1 MNAKV
6 LSIYNHY
13 YEIKDFLLKYDFID
27 ENQYNDDEYD
37 LLVWLEGDCD
47 SLKMDGD
54 TIYFSHFHSD
64 YELDGHF
71 VVITTA
77 DWQNEIDEIYNF
89 FNGDEW
95 VSVPDDDEFDIDAF
109 LESDIDQVH
118 YRGGVGPV
126 YTIYCRKQ

>member
-6 LSIYNHY
+6 LSVYNHY

-47 SLKMDGD
+47 SLKIDGD

-77 DWQNEIDEIYNF
+77 ECQNEIDEIYVF
-89 FNGDEW
+89 FNGDGW
-95 VSVPDDDEFDIDAF
+95 VSVPDDEDFDIDTF
-109 LESDIDQVH
+109 LESDVDQVH
-118 YRGGVGPV
+118 YRGGRGPV
-126 YTIYCRKQ
+126 YKIYCRKQ